1 MLIFA
6 DAPQLVTCD
15 YAANF
20 AARSL
25 LFGSQSNLQTKTSV
39 KSTATGGGEEGG
51 VCGGGGESSVPMP
64 MTGDDKQQQQQ
75 QQQQQLQQEAIETE
89 TALSNKQSQNKSKVL
104 ISH

>member
-6 DAPQLVTCD
+6 DAPQLVTRD
-15 YAANF
+15 YAANV

-39 KSTATGGGEEGG
+39 KSTATGGGEVGV

-75 QQQQQLQQEAIETE
+75 EAIETE
-89 TALSNKQSQNKSKVL
+89 TALSNKQSHNKSKVL